1 MPSVLITA
9 RYFAV
14 DPEPLEL
21 LSAHGCE
28 PVHAGIDW
36 ALGDGN
42 VSEERAV
49 ELLQGVDAAIIS
61 SLPLTNRVLAQA
73 RTLRV
78 FAVRGV
84 GYDPID
90 LRGATA
96 YGLLVIVAPGFT
108 ESVADYTFAF
118 ARSCRR

>member
-78 FAVRGV
+78 IAVRGV

-108 ESVADYTFAF
+108 ESFADYTFAF